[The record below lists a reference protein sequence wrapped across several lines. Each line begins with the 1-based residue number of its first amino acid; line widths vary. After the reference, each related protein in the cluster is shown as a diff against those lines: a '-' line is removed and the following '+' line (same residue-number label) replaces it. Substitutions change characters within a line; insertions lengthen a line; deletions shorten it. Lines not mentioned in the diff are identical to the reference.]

1 MKDLIDTLLDS
12 LNKYRV
18 SMIQMS
24 ISDKKRS
31 VIFLSE
37 YGFIV
42 TIKFEEEYVLT
53 IYDAINPDRVVVTE
67 KSADADT
74 IMKRIDE
81 VLEKYKY
88 LENK

>member
-67 KSADADT
+67 ESKDADT